1 MKSKDF
7 IMKTPEKK
15 KKIEFDFDYKKKFE
29 KSESNKSKYKE
40 DSSSEYSISNE
51 EKPPVKINR
60 KQIFD
65 FKDDKIERRIKKRR
79 IKSKYSLRK
88 KKNNNGIFFV
98 EKILGVKK
106 INGITHYKCKWIGF
120 SNKQNSYEPATSF
133 KDPKIIKIL
142 LKEYKKS
149 LKKKNKEEIEESESS
164 DSNSD
169 SYSNY
174 EDYKNDNLLNKKNTQ
189 KQIKSDNNIYNSFI
203 KGDINKDIPLKIV
216 TVLQNKEEPKSLFIE
231 IEWKKRKN
239 GIKPCNSTYTN
250 KKIREKFPLFL
261 LDYYENAILL
271 NQKRERNI
279 EKSLT
284 KKNITF

>member
-1 MKSKDF
+1 MIRKDF

-15 KKIEFDFDYKKKFE
+15 KKDEKDYEYKKKIR
-29 KSESNKSKYKE
+29 KNESNKSKYKE
-40 DSSSEYSISNE
+40 DSSIDSSSSSD
-51 EKPPVKINR
+51 EKPPIKINR
-60 KQIFD
+60 KQIYD
-65 FKDDKIERRIKKRR
+65 FKDDKVERTIKKRK
-79 IKSKYSLRK
+79 IKRKYSLRK
-88 KKNNNGIFFV
+88 KNNNNSIFFV

-120 SNKQNSYEPATSF
+120 SNKQNSYEPASSF
-133 KDPKIIKIL
+133 KDPKIIQIL
-142 LKEYKKS
+142 LKDYKKS
-149 LKKKNKEEIEESESS
+149 LEKKNNEKNEISDS
-164 DSNSD
+164 DSNYD
-169 SYSNY
+169 D
-174 EDYKNDNLLNKKNTQ
+174 DYINNNLINKKNVNE
-189 KQIKSDNNIYNSFI
+189 KKKIKHDNTIYHSFI

-216 TVLQNKEEPKSLFIE
+216 TVLQNKEEPNSLFIE

-279 EKSLT
+279 DET
-284 KKNITF
+284 KKKYKNY

>member
-1 MKSKDF
+1 MIRKDF

-15 KKIEFDFDYKKKFE
+15 KKDENDFEYKKKIR
-29 KSESNKSKYKE
+29 KNESNKSKYKE
-40 DSSSEYSISNE
+40 DSSIDSSSSSD
-51 EKPPVKINR
+51 EKPPIKINR
-60 KQIFD
+60 KQIYD
-65 FKDDKIERRIKKRR
+65 FKDDKVERTIKKRK
-79 IKSKYSLRK
+79 IKRKYSLRK
-88 KKNNNGIFFV
+88 KNNNNSIFFV

-120 SNKQNSYEPATSF
+120 SNKQNSYEPASSF
-133 KDPKIIKIL
+133 KDPKIIQIL
-142 LKEYKKS
+142 LKDYKKS
-149 LKKKNKEEIEESESS
+149 LEKKNNEKNEISDS
-164 DSNSD
+164 DSNYD
-169 SYSNY
+169 D
-174 EDYKNDNLLNKKNTQ
+174 DYINNNLINKKNVNE
-189 KQIKSDNNIYNSFI
+189 KKKIKHDNTIYHSFI

-216 TVLQNKEEPKSLFIE
+216 TVLQNKEEPNSLFIE

-250 KKIREKFPLFL
+250 QKIREKFPLFL

-284 KKNITF
+284 KKTKTTKI

>member
-1 MKSKDF
+1 MISKDF

-15 KKIEFDFDYKKKFE
+15 KKNDFDFDYKKNFE

-40 DSSSEYSISNE
+40 DISSDSSISNE
-51 EKPPVKINR
+51 EKPPVKVSR

-65 FKDDKIERRIKKRR
+65 FKEDKIEKAIKKRR
-79 IKSKYSLRK
+79 IKRKYSLRK
-88 KKNNNGIFFV
+88 KNNNNSIFFV

-120 SNKQNSYEPATSF
+120 SNKQNSYEPASSF

-142 LKEYKKS
+142 LKDYKKS
-149 LKKKNKEEIEESESS
+149 LNKKNKEKIEESEMS
-164 DSNSD
+164 DSD
-169 SYSNY
+169 SNY
-174 EDYKNDNLLNKKNTQ
+174 EDYKKDNLLNKQNSKKKN
-189 KQIKSDNNIYNSFI
+189 IKSDKIYDSFI

-231 IEWKKRKN
+231 IEWKRRKN

-279 EKSLT
+279 DKTLT
-284 KKNITF
+284 KKNY

>member
-1 MKSKDF
+1 MISKDF

-15 KKIEFDFDYKKKFE
+15 KKNDFDFDYKKNFE

-40 DSSSEYSISNE
+40 DSSSDSSISIE
-51 EKPPVKINR
+51 QKPPVKVSR

-65 FKDDKIERRIKKRR
+65 FKDDKIEKAIKKRR
-79 IKSKYSLRK
+79 IKRKYSLRK
-88 KKNNNGIFFV
+88 KNNNNSIFFV

-120 SNKQNSYEPATSF
+120 SNKQNSYEPASSF

-142 LKEYKKS
+142 LKDYKKS
-149 LKKKNKEEIEESESS
+149 LNKKNKEKLEESEMS
-164 DSNSD
+164 DSD
-169 SYSNY
+169 SNY
-174 EDYKNDNLLNKKNTQ
+174 EDYKKDNLLNKQNSKKKN
-189 KQIKSDNNIYNSFI
+189 IKSDKIYDSFI

-231 IEWKKRKN
+231 IEWKRRKN

-279 EKSLT
+279 DKTLT
-284 KKNITF
+284 KKNY

>member
-1 MKSKDF
+1 MIRKDF

-15 KKIEFDFDYKKKFE
+15 KKDENDYEYKKKIR
-29 KSESNKSKYKE
+29 KNESNKSKYKE
-40 DSSSEYSISNE
+40 DSSIDSSSSSD
-51 EKPPVKINR
+51 EKPPIKINR
-60 KQIFD
+60 KQIYD
-65 FKDDKIERRIKKRR
+65 FKDDKVERTIKKRK
-79 IKSKYSLRK
+79 IKRKYSLRK
-88 KKNNNGIFFV
+88 KNNNNSIFFV

-120 SNKQNSYEPATSF
+120 SNKQNSYEPASSF
-133 KDPKIIKIL
+133 KDPKIIQIL
-142 LKEYKKS
+142 LKDYKKS
-149 LKKKNKEEIEESESS
+149 LEKKNNEKNEISDS
-164 DSNSD
+164 DSNYD
-169 SYSNY
+169 D
-174 EDYKNDNLLNKKNTQ
+174 DYINNNLINKKNVNE
-189 KQIKSDNNIYNSFI
+189 KKIIKHDNTIYHSFI

-284 KKNITF
+284 KKNKNY

>member
-1 MKSKDF
+1 MIRKDF

-40 DSSSEYSISNE
+40 DSSIDSSSSSD
-51 EKPPVKINR
+51 EKPPIKINR
-60 KQIFD
+60 KQIYD
-65 FKDDKIERRIKKRR
+65 FKDDKVERTIKKRK
-79 IKSKYSLRK
+79 IKRKYSLRK
-88 KKNNNGIFFV
+88 KNNNNSIFFV

-120 SNKQNSYEPATSF
+120 SNKQNSYEPASSF
-133 KDPKIIKIL
+133 KDPKIIQIL
-142 LKEYKKS
+142 LKDYKKS
-149 LKKKNKEEIEESESS
+149 LEKKNNEKNEISDS
-164 DSNSD
+164 DSNYD
-169 SYSNY
+169 D
-174 EDYKNDNLLNKKNTQ
+174 DYINNNLINKKNVNE
-189 KQIKSDNNIYNSFI
+189 KKKIKHDNTIYHSFI

-216 TVLQNKEEPKSLFIE
+216 TVLQNKEEPNSLFIE

-250 KKIREKFPLFL
+250 QKIREKFPLFL

-279 EKSLT
+279 DET
-284 KKNITF
+284 KKKYKNY